1 MPLSQN
7 PNQAPR
13 LRAHASWTALA
24 IPLALSVLSTVAA
37 PVHAQT
43 RPAAPLQEAYFAWD
57 EGRYIEAMDGY
68 LRALRSPAGAS
79 LRREAAMLTGEI
91 HPVAERDDDGRFLR
105 VSPDGGWVAW
115 ARQISGR
122 WETRIEPAGGGARI
136 TLPAQQVALSGGP
149 ETLAAYWA
157 PSQSADGV
165 GGTLVI
171 RNLAHG
177 EEVSVSLP
185 ALRLQGLAFR
195 SDVQELF
202 LTLAPDPASDRI
214 QLFRAQAP
222 HWEPEIVMLSGST
235 DIPVVLNPAPLVG
248 GRHVLLTIPNRSP
261 LPAGSAGASVTQG
274 PALALADL
282 GRGAITRIEGMT
294 PSVAQDGSRL
304 AWVEPAAPDA
314 RDPARALSRIL
325 ALDLRGGTS
334 IQAPQVVIETP
345 LRLGDPAVSPSGDRI
360 AFKAMPH
367 VDWEIFVVEVGS
379 GAILDTPLDPGTAAD
394 PPAGLRRVTREAQHD
409 QFPAWIDD
417 ARLLALKGEARHRR
431 SYLYD
436 LTSGE
441 HYRLFHNNTL
451 RTIAPEYEWIPSPD
465 GRFLLINAERDG
477 NTISPERGVFT
488 IDLSQEVTLSDL
500 IARLEANRVYER
512 ELRAEGEARFAP
524 LHDEVARVTEA
535 IQTGR
540 VHHYATQLYQMGS
553 KFIGQPGNLE
563 ATEYLRETLEG
574 WGYEVTLEW
583 FEPRGFPA
591 ANVIA
596 RLPGTENPELIYA
609 ISSHF
614 DSVLP
619 SPGADDNTSGT
630 TALLEAARV
639 LKDHPRRATLEFA
652 FLTAEEAGLLGARE
666 YVRRMVEE
674 GRQLVGV
681 LNNDMIG
688 WTRSHR
694 LDNTIRYSNP
704 GIMRIQHA
712 AAMQYSDLIT
722 YDALYYRGTDGA
734 VFYEA
739 YGDIVGGI
747 GSYPVL
753 GNPHYHQ
760 RTDAV
765 ETINHRLVAEVSRT
779 TVASIML
786 LADSPSRVQGMHVAG
801 RTPAAINVAWEPSP
815 ERGVTGYRVQ
825 IRSPQG
831 AIRELGVRIEPDVA
845 LTGVRSGDT
854 VEVRAIGAGG
864 LEGWDWAR
872 LIIP

>member
-1 MPLSQN
+1 MPFFTT
-7 PNQAPR
+7 PNHPPR
-13 LRAHASWTALA
+13 LSALALA
-24 IPLALSVLSTVAA
+24 IPLALSVFAVPA
-37 PVHAQT
+37 HAQT
-43 RPAAPLQEAYFAWD
+43 RPAPPLQDPYFAWD
-57 EGRYIEAMDGY
+57 EGRYVESMEGY
-68 LRALRSPAGAS
+68 LRVLRGPNGEA

-91 HPVAERDDDGRFLR
+91 HPVQERDDDGRFLR
-105 VSPDGGWVAW
+105 VSPDGAWIAW
-115 ARQISGR
+115 ARQVMGR
-122 WETRIEPAGGGARI
+122 WETRIEPAGGGPRI
-136 TLPAQQVALSGGP
+136 TLPAQQVALSAGP
-149 ETLAAYWA
+149 EAVAAYWVPA
-157 PSQSADGV
+157 EAGDPV

-171 RNLAHG
+171 RDLARG
-177 EEVSVSLP
+177 EDTSVPL
-185 ALRLQGLAFR
+185 LGFRLQGLDFR
-195 SDVQELF
+195 PDAQELF
-202 LTLAPDPASDRI
+202 LTLAPSPTSDGI
-214 QLFRAQAP
+214 QLFRARAP
-222 HWEPEIVMLSGST
+222 LWEPEQILLDGAS
-235 DIPVVLNPAPLVG
+235 DIPVVVNPTPLAG
-248 GRHVLLTIPNRSP
+248 GNHVLLTIPNRSP
-261 LPAGSAGASVTQG
+261 LPIGSEGPSVTNG

-282 GRGAITRIEGMT
+282 TRGSITRLEGLT

-304 AWVEPAAPDA
+304 AWYQPPGAEAS
-314 RDPARALSRIL
+314 DPSRSLGRIL
-325 ALDLRGGTS
+325 TLDLRAGGDAGSPT
-334 IQAPQVVIETP
+334 PRVVIETP

-367 VDWEIFVVEVGS
+367 VDWEIFVVEVTIE
-379 GAILDTPLDPGTAAD
+379 APLDPGTAAD
-394 PPAGLRRVTREAQHD
+394 PPAGLQRITREAQHD

-417 ARLLALKGEARHRR
+417 GRLLALKGEARHRR
-431 SYLYD
+431 SVLYD

-451 RTIAPEYEWIPSPD
+451 RTIAPEYEWVPAPD

-488 IDLSQEVTLSDL
+488 IDLTREVTLNDL
-500 IARLEANRVYER
+500 VHRLESNRIHEVD
-512 ELRAEGEARFAP
+512 LRAEGEARFAP
-524 LHDEVARVTEA
+524 IHAEVARVTEA

-639 LKDHPRRATLEFA
+639 LRDHPRRATLEFA

-666 YVRRMVEE
+666 YVRRMVAE

-704 GIMRIQHA
+704 GIMRIQHG
-712 AAMQYSDLIT
+712 AAMRYSDLIT

-786 LADSPSRVQGMHVAG
+786 LADSPSRLQGIRVGG
-801 RTPAAINVAWEPSP
+801 RTPSAIMVTWEPSP
-815 ERGVTGYRVQ
+815 ERGVIGYRVQ
-825 IRSPQG
+825 IRDPQG
-831 AIRELGVRIEPDVA
+831 AIRELGLMTEPEVA
-845 LTGVRSGDT
+845 LTGVRPGDT
-854 VEVRAIGAGG
+854 LEVRAVRADG

-872 LIIP
+872 LVIP